1 MPSLNYTT
9 IHHETRKS
17 LGLTANEYM
26 VADLIYNLQNNQNSK
41 CPGWCYASKEIIGT
55 MLGMSS
61 RGITKIIGRLIKD
74 KLIIKNPTTKYLKS
88 SQEWYEKVVY
98 INQNDEQGTTF
109 PRNREQRSL
118 AIGNN
123 VPKNPD
129 TNNNIDNNIDNIPHA
144 NPLSCDKGKPRPA
157 PVSNT
162 IGYND
167 ILEHFVTCSGD
178 KVRMTDKKREQIRA
192 RLKMFTMD
200 EIKKA
205 ISNTYEDRFYS
216 GNNDRKWKADF
227 TYIFRNDDNMEKL
240 INMKPRRE
248 NARIF
253 VQK

>member
-61 RGITKIIGRLIKD
+61 GGITKIIGRLIKD

-109 PRNREQRSL
+109 PRNREQRS
-118 AIGNN
+118 
-123 VPKNPD
+123 K
-129 TNNNIDNNIDNIPHA
+129 
-144 NPLSCDKGKPRPA
+144 KPR
-157 PVSNT
+157 
-162 IGYND
+162 
-167 ILEHFVTCSGD
+167 H
-178 KVRMTDKKREQIRA
+178 
-192 RLKMFTMD
+192 
-200 EIKKA
+200 
-205 ISNTYEDRFYS
+205 
-216 GNNDRKWKADF
+216 
-227 TYIFRNDDNMEKL
+227 
-240 INMKPRRE
+240 
-248 NARIF
+248 
-253 VQK
+253 